1 MRPRCAAA
9 ISLMAVSIAAAL
21 PSAAGASPFHN
32 RGLTIAATPNP
43 ITAGEGVLIYG
54 AMRGQNNGNQQ
65 VDLYHH
71 IAGTPGYSLIG
82 TTQTDP
88 QGFYEFTRA
97 EGIVMTNRSW
107 FVTGAGMIHSR
118 TIYESVQAVV
128 TLGENTGTAI
138 TGQDVTFAG
147 TVTPAHPGQE
157 VLLQR
162 QNNAGGWGTVATGQL
177 DSTSSFNITRAF
189 GRANDYTLRAVFPGD
204 LRNARGESDAVSLN
218 VQQQQVPGFTIN
230 SSSPIITYGQSITIS
245 GVLDQP
251 GSNAV
256 EPNTEVT
263 LFGRA
268 YGGPMQAIET
278 TTTGTDGSYSFP
290 TPSGPSLTPTTNTA
304 YKVVTTLAPRRHT
317 AVLFEGV
324 SDVIS
329 LTATPTTVEVGQPV
343 TFSGNVTPN
352 NAGQIIYLQRLAPN
366 GHWVIVGE
374 HYINPDGSYSF
385 TRVFGQP
392 LTAQFRTRVFGD
404 GYNIGSASSPV
415 TVTVAGVPPVTSLP
429 PASAGD

>member
-9 ISLMAVSIAAAL
+9 ISLLAVSIAAAL
-21 PSAAGASPFHN
+21 PSAVSASPIHN

-65 VDLYHH
+65 VQLYHH
-71 IAGTPGYSLIG
+71 LAGIPGYSLIS
-82 TTQTDP
+82 TTTTNP

-107 FVTGAGMIHSR
+107 FVRSAGFIHSR
-118 TIYESVQAVV
+118 TIYETVQAVV
-128 TLGENTGTAI
+128 TLNENMGTAV
-138 TGQDVTFAG
+138 TGQAVQFSG
-147 TVTPAHPGQE
+147 TVTPSHAGQE

-162 QNNAGGWGTVATGQL
+162 ENNAGGWGTIASGQL
-177 DSTSSFNITRAF
+177 DSTSSFNISRAF
-189 GRANDYTLRAVFPGD
+189 GRAGDYTLRAVFPGD
-204 LRNARGESDAVSLN
+204 LRNARGASDAVTLD

-230 SSSPIITYGQSITIS
+230 SSNPIISDGQSITIS
-245 GVLDQP
+245 GVLDMP
-251 GSNAV
+251 GSTTV

-263 LFGRA
+263 LFGKA

-290 TPSGPSLTPTTNTA
+290 APSAPPLAPTTNTA

-324 SDVIS
+324 SDVITM
-329 LTATPTTVEVGQPV
+329 TASPTTVQVGQPV

-352 NAGQIIYLQRLAPN
+352 NAGQLVYLQRLDPA
-366 GHWVIVGE
+366 GQWVIVGE

-385 TRVFGQP
+385 TRVFGEQG
-392 LTAQFRTRVFGD
+392 TAQFRTRVFGD
-404 GYNIGSASSPV
+404 GYNIGAASTPV
-415 TVTVAGVPPVTSLP
+415 TVTVSGVLPVTSLP